1 MNFGNIRLEL
11 TEEEDPDELAS
22 SFYADYD
29 FSDDSVGV
37 INEDFEKY
45 NVKQLLRIYEYYQ
58 LPKQKKPIKKV
69 DLIQHI
75 TQFESNYA
83 NIEIVER
90 RTQLWSFMSEL
101 MNDKYMKQFLFWS

>member
-11 TEEEDPDELAS
+11 TEDDVEQSS

-29 FSDDSVGV
+29 FSDDSV
-37 INEDFEKY
+37 INEDYEKY
-45 NVKQLLRIYEYYQ
+45 NVKQLMRIYEYYQ

-69 DLIQHI
+69 DIIQHI
-75 TQFESNYA
+75 TQFESNYG

-90 RTQLWSFMSEL
+90 RNQLWSFMSEL
-101 MNDKYMKQFLFWS
+101 MHDKYMKQFLFWS

>member
-11 TEEEDPDELAS
+11 TEEDQDELES

-29 FSDDSVGV
+29 FSDDSVV
-37 INEDFEKY
+37 INEDYEKY
-45 NVKQLLRIYEYYQ
+45 NVKQLIRIYEYYQ
-58 LPKQKKPIKKV
+58 LPKQKKPIKKA
-69 DLIQHI
+69 DLIQYI

-90 RTQLWSFMSEL
+90 RNQLWFFMSEL
-101 MNDKYMKQFLFWS
+101 KNDKYMKQFLFWS

>member
-11 TEEEDPDELAS
+11 TEEDQDELES

-29 FSDDSVGV
+29 FSDDSVV
-37 INEDFEKY
+37 INEDYEKY
-45 NVKQLLRIYEYYQ
+45 NVKQLIRIYEYYQ
-58 LPKQKKPIKKV
+58 LPKQKKQIKKA
-69 DLIQHI
+69 DLIQYI

-90 RTQLWSFMSEL
+90 RNQLWFFMSEL
-101 MNDKYMKQFLFWS
+101 KNDKYMKQFLFWS

>member
-11 TEEEDPDELAS
+11 TEDRDEFES

-29 FSDDSVGV
+29 FSDDSVV
-37 INEDFEKY
+37 VMNEDYEKY
-45 NVKQLLRIYEYYQ
+45 NVKQLMRIYEYYQ
-58 LPKQKKPIKKV
+58 LPKQKKSIKKV

-90 RTQLWSFMSEL
+90 RNQLWSFMSEL